1 MAGTDW
7 YLRMADIPKLAFT
20 GSPGV
25 ARERLPGAR
34 LKPAKAEHG
43 SLMWS
48 TPGGMTSAS
57 PVQTHGEAGLQGM
70 ALPELVRHTW
80 EALELPG
87 TPMDYHFALQNTV
100 EGLWRRR
107 RAEPSALAEL
117 EMFARLD
124 IDLAEADPRAVSFVD
139 AGAPDGGW
147 TFVRMLTFGRLM
159 TLYEREGAH
168 REALDLARRGERLG
182 QTCNLD
188 ELARKV
194 AALDAEGSA

>member
-1 MAGTDW
+1 MAGTQW
-7 YLRMADIPKLAFT
+7 YPRMADIPKLAFA
-20 GSPGV
+20 GSPGIV
-25 ARERLPGAR
+25 RERLPGAR
-34 LKPAKAEHG
+34 LKPTKMEHG
-43 SLMWS
+43 SLMWR
-48 TPGGMTSAS
+48 TPGGTTSAS
-57 PVQTHGEAGLQGM
+57 PVQTHGDADLQGM
-70 ALPELVRHTW
+70 ALSALVQHTW

-117 EMFARLD
+117 EKFARLD
-124 IDLAEADPRAVSFVD
+124 IDLAEADPRAVSFDD
-139 AGAPDGGW
+139 AGTADEKW

-182 QTCNLD
+182 QRCNLD
-188 ELARKV
+188 ELTEKV